1 MPPLLELM
9 VDQLL
14 QEGEFPFTGLSSQP
28 SEYFELI
35 ELALQRIERNLENA
49 ISQLVLHSSSKSRRS
64 TRPIHNQDR
73 RIFLEFGGGEY
84 EFQRILV
91 AKVRERLE
99 NDGWHVLSAQRYE
112 LLPKIDLLESAKR
125 DLQNAISSDVVVVLG
140 DGSDVNPESAA
151 LQGYMFAL
159 GRKIVLYHSGS
170 GVLYGSAEYN
180 MPRNLM
186 LQHSASRIVS
196 SHESVVCAVREV
208 TCS

>member
-1 MPPLLELM
+1 M

-180 MPRNLM
+180 MHRNLM